1 VTKLFRTLA
10 PMAVAAVVVLA
21 FGGCGGGDDNND
33 SSGTTGTQGAT
44 GTTAAT
50 GATGATGA
58 AQGGATSSGGATALK
73 VSADPGGALKFDKS
87 ELSAK
92 PGKVTITMDN
102 PSTVPHA
109 VGIRGNG
116 VDKDG
121 KTVGKGG
128 VSTATANLKAGD
140 YEFYCPVDAH
150 AEAGMKGSLT
160 VK

>member
-1 VTKLFRTLA
+1 VTKLFRRLVPA
-10 PMAVAAVVVLA
+10 AIAAVVMLA
-21 FGGCGGGDDNND
+21 VGGCGSDNND
-33 SSGTTGTQGAT
+33 DNSGTTGTQGTT
-44 GTTAAT
+44 GATAAT

-58 AQGGATSSGGATALK
+58 AQGGSSGGATTLK
-73 VSADPGGALKFDKS
+73 IAADPGGALKFDKS
-87 ELSAK
+87 TLDAK
-92 PGKVTITMDN
+92 AGKVTIIMDN

-109 VGIRGNG
+109 VAVEGNG

-128 VSTATANLKAGD
+128 VSTVTAALKAGD

-150 AEAGMKGSLT
+150 KDAGMKGTLT